1 MPSRIIAALAPARVA
16 SYKSFLKLDTADQ
29 IHGAYCWNYELVA
42 SIFPLIGAVEALLRD
57 SVHAAFANKMAP
69 PGYQNPG
76 AYPWFDPGMN
86 PHQNLNGE
94 SLRQVQKLLFTNLHS
109 SPLVRKVPQPSVDDV
124 VAGLTFGFW
133 ATMCKSIK
141 PSEAPQLISRI
152 FPEHPLKNASQW
164 GAPANRASLENHIR
178 VVNQFRNRV
187 AHHEPLFKARKNGAH
202 PSNLTQGLANLRAC
216 VDHSLTLSDWLRPSV
231 VHGLRTSHW
240 MKVFIELATVECM
253 QSWAYLGP
261 SAQHRS
267 TRRRSA
273 DFAARTDLFS

>member
-94 SLRQVQKLLFTNLHS
+94 SLRQVQKLLFQPAS
-109 SPLVRKVPQPSVDDV
+109 S
-124 VAGLTFGFW
+124 
-133 ATMCKSIK
+133 
-141 PSEAPQLISRI
+141 
-152 FPEHPLKNASQW
+152 
-164 GAPANRASLENHIR
+164 
-178 VVNQFRNRV
+178 
-187 AHHEPLFKARKNGAH
+187 
-202 PSNLTQGLANLRAC
+202 
-216 VDHSLTLSDWLRPSV
+216 
-231 VHGLRTSHW
+231 
-240 MKVFIELATVECM
+240 
-253 QSWAYLGP
+253 QS
-261 SAQHRS
+261 SAAQC
-267 TRRRSA
+267 RRRGGWLNVWILGDHVQVDQA
-273 DFAARTDLFS
+273 FRGTTIDFTHLSGASPEKCFPVGCAS